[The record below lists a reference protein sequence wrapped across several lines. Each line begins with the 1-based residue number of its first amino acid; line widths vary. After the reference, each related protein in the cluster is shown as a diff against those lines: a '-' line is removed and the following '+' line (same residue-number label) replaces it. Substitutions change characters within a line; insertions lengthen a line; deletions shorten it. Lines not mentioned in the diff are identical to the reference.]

1 MVSIVSVSCNPDL
14 IKKIDA
20 VTRNRSRF
28 IVDAI
33 IEKLEREN
41 NIQLVEN
48 IREQY
53 RKTVII
59 PALKNFVESEFLS
72 IIYNRPSLQD
82 KFMKEYPEVET
93 SREEIDRC
101 VLLNQKEDS

>member
-1 MVSIVSVSCNPDL
+1 MVSIISVSCNPEL

-20 VTRNRSRF
+20 ISQNRSRF

-33 IEKLEREN
+33 TEKLDREQDTK
-41 NIQLVEN
+41 IVEN

-53 RKTVII
+53 RKTIII
-59 PALKNFVESEFLS
+59 PALKEFVESEYLS

-82 KFMKEYPEVET
+82 KFLKEHPEVET
-93 SREEIDRC
+93 NREEIDRC

>member
-1 MVSIVSVSCNPDL
+1 MVCILSVSCNPDL
-14 IKKIDA
+14 IKEIDA
-20 VTRNRSRF
+20 VTQNRSRYV
-28 IVDAI
+28 VDAI
-33 IEKLEREN
+33 NEKLEREK

-48 IREQY
+48 MREQY

-59 PALKNFVESEFLS
+59 PALKTFVESDYLS

-82 KFMKEYPEVET
+82 KFLKEHPEVET